1 MKERKKN
8 KGESLKNVV
17 FALLVSFSIWIFS
30 ILNSEYSISIKVPLN
45 IVTPEKFSISGK
57 IPEKID
63 VLVSGVGWQILNLA
77 FLPKTSNC
85 NIIIDQSELI
95 NKQIIITKND
105 FIRGI
110 NLGINAK
117 IIDVSP
123 GSLLIEIGKM
133 AEKVVPI
140 ELNISITPREHFVVV
155 GTPVVKPEFVTIRG
169 PSEVIDKIDKWHTSK
184 VFLDDV
190 SRPLQIEVPLSDT
203 LHSQI
208 SKSLSKVLVY
218 VDVDFAA
225 EKTIYDIPVRIEGGN
240 LPEGHLIEPKYV
252 TATIRSGVNKIIE
265 TDLVTLDAKIFYN
278 QIINDSIG
286 IIKPHI
292 EVPKGTTL
300 IGIDPPYLYHSK
312 IINSR

>member
-8 KGESLKNVV
+8 KGESLKSIV

-85 NIIIDQSELI
+85 NITIDQSDLI
-95 NKQIIITKND
+95 NKQIIISKND

-155 GTPVVKPEFVTIRG
+155 GSPVVKPEFVTIRG
-169 PSEVIDKIDKWHTSK
+169 QSEVIDKIDKWYTSK
-184 VFLDDV
+184 VYLDDV

-225 EKTIYDIPVRIEGGN
+225 EKTINDIPVRIEGGN

-252 TATIRSGVNKIIE
+252 NATIRSGVNKIIE
-265 TDLVTLDAKIFYN
+265 TDIVTLDAKIFYD

-292 EVPKGTTL
+292 EVPKGITL
-300 IGIDPPYLYHSK
+300 IGIDPPYLYHRK
-312 IINSR
+312 IINRR